1 MKLSV
6 VIVNYNVKYFLEQCL
21 HSVLKAAKNIDTEI
35 FVVDNNSVDGSCAM
49 VIEKFPQV
57 KLIENKRNTGFAV
70 ANNQAIRQST
80 GEYVL
85 LLNPDTLIE
94 EDTFSKTIAFMDAHP
109 EAGGLGV
116 KMIDGKGDYLPE
128 SKRGFPSPMVAFYK
142 IFGLSSLFPKS
153 RRFNQYYMGHLD
165 KDAVNEVDVLAGAFM
180 LLRRKTLDKV
190 GLLDEDF
197 FMYGEDIDLSYRI
210 IKGGYKN
217 YYFPE
222 TRIIHYKG
230 ESTKKGSVNYVRM
243 FYNAMSIFAQKN
255 LSSRNAAIF
264 SFTINLAIYFRA
276 SLAIISRFFKNIA
289 LPLADAA
296 IMYIGIVQLATKWST
311 FAFGE
316 PFYFPINFY
325 TIAAPIYII
334 IWLLSIYYSGGYERK
349 SKPFSITQGI
359 ISGTIIILIG
369 YALLPETWRF
379 SRAMILI
386 STVCNILSINIFRII
401 IHYIWPEKFQFDIG
415 QKSHIAIVGS
425 EAEAQHVTDVLN
437 QSSLKYEYI
446 GFINPNSENNR
457 HAIGNISQIE
467 DIVKINKID
476 EIIFCSANMTAQQI
490 IEQMLQLDGKSV
502 HFKIAPPE
510 SLSIIGSNS
519 IDTAGDLY
527 TVDFNTIIKPQNI
540 RNKRTFD
547 ILLSI
552 GFFIVSPIL
561 CLITHSFGKLYKN
574 IFSVMFGLKSWVGFS
589 GKSQNPAL
597 PKIRKGILNQALI
610 KYGKNAT
617 TEQCEKT
624 DLLYAKDYQLYND
637 FIIVIRGLKYI
648 SK

>member
-6 VIVNYNVKYFLEQCL
+6 IIVNYNVKYFLEQCL
-21 HSVLKAAKNIDTEI
+21 HSVLKASKSIDTEI
-35 FVVDNNSVDGSCAM
+35 YVVDNNSVDGSCAM
-49 VIEKFPQV
+49 VTEKFPQV
-57 KLIENKRNTGFAV
+57 KLIENKTNTGFAV
-70 ANNQAIRQST
+70 ANNQAIRKSS

-94 EDTFSKTIAFMDAHP
+94 EDTFSKTIAFMDSHP

-116 KMIDGKGDYLPE
+116 KMIDGKGNFLPE

-153 RRFNQYYMGHLD
+153 KRFNQYYMGHLD
-165 KDAVNEVDVLAGAFM
+165 PNEINEVDVLAGAFM
-180 LLRRKTLDKV
+180 LLRRETLDKV

-217 YYFPE
+217 FYYPE

-276 SLAIISRFFKNIA
+276 FLAILSRFVQSII
-289 LPLADAA
+289 LPLADAV
-296 IMYIGIVQLATKWST
+296 IMYAGIVQLASKWSV

-316 PFYFPINFY
+316 PYYFPSGFF
-325 TIAAPIYII
+325 TIAAPLYIV
-334 IWLLSIYYSGGYERK
+334 IWLISIYYSGGYEHK
-349 SKPFSITQGI
+349 SKPLSIVRGI
-359 ISGTIIILIG
+359 LSGTIIILVC
-369 YALLPETWRF
+369 YALLPESYRF

-386 STVCNILSINIFRII
+386 GTICNILTINLFRII
-401 IHYIWPEKFQFDIG
+401 IHYVWPEKFQFDVG

-425 EAEAQHVTDVLN
+425 EAEAKHVTDVLD
-437 QSSLKYEYI
+437 QSSLKYQYA
-446 GFINPNSENNR
+446 GFINIDNDSSR
-457 HAIGNISQIE
+457 HAIGNLTQIE
-467 DIVKINKID
+467 EIVKINKID
-476 EIIFCSANMTAQQI
+476 EIIFCSADMTSQQI
-490 IEQMLQLDGKSV
+490 IEQMLLLDGNSL

-540 RNKRTFD
+540 RNKRTLD
-547 ILLSI
+547 LLLSVAI
-552 GFFIVSPIL
+552 LIASPIL
-561 CLITHSFGKLYKN
+561 CIISKPASKLYRN
-574 IFSVMFGLKSWVGFS
+574 IFAVIFGMRSWVGFS
-589 GKSQNPAL
+589 GKSQNQAL
-597 PKIRKGILNQALI
+597 PKIRKGVLNQALI
-610 KYGKNAT
+610 KYGENAT
-617 TEQCEKT
+617 TEQCEKA
-624 DLLYAKDYQLYND
+624 DLLYAKDYQVYND
-637 FIIVIRGLKYI
+637 IIIIIRGLKYL